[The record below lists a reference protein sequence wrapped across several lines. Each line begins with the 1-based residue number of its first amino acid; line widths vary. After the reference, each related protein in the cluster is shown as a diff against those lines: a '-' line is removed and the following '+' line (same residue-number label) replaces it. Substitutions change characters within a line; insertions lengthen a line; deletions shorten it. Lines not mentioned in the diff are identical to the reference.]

1 MTIDGGLIARGWTG
15 TELVGVAEGEWW
27 RLVTSGF
34 LHANLIHIGF
44 NCLVLY
50 QLGQVLEPVLGR
62 LRFGAVY
69 FASMLTG
76 SSGVLLLSPDSLT
89 VGASG
94 AVFGLLGAALAVF
107 RARGIN
113 PFYPA
118 LGGAHLLHQTGS
130 ASARERE

>member
-76 SSGVLLLSPDSLT
+76 SFGVLLLSPDSLT

-94 AVFGLLGAALAVF
+94 AAIG
-107 RARGIN
+107 RA
-113 PFYPA
+113 
-118 LGGAHLLHQTGS
+118 S
-130 ASARERE
+130 CRERVCRYV